1 MNAPTSDDPAA
12 RVTLRPAGAG
22 DSSEL
27 SGLLAELGYPS
38 SPEAIT
44 RRIAACANLPGVKVV
59 VAVLDGR
66 LAGVVSVHSVPSLV
80 LDAALGRITALVVS
94 ADARGCGIGRLLVE
108 AAEAFARE
116 QGCERIEL
124 TSGDHRPGAHA
135 FYERLGYAVE
145 CRRFIKRIPGLE
157 G

>member
-1 MNAPTSDDPAA
+1 MKAPTSHDPAA
-12 RVTLRPAGAG
+12 RVTLRPAGPEDAA
-22 DSSEL
+22 EL

-44 RRIAACANLPGVKVV
+44 RRIAACADLPGVTVV
-59 VAVLDGR
+59 VAAMDGR
-66 LAGVVSVHSVPSLV
+66 LAGVVSVHCVPSLV
-80 LDAALGRITALVVS
+80 LDTALGRITALVVA
-94 ADARGCGIGRLLVE
+94 ADARGRGIGRLLVA

-145 CRRFIKRIPGLE
+145 CRRFIKRLPGPE